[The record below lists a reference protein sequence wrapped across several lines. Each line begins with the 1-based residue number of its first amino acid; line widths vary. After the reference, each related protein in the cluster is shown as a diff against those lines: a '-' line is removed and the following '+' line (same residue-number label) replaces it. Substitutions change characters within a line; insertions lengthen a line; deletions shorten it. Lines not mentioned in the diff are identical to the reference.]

1 MTTSYSR
8 RLKPYA
14 QQMRERLMDERRR
27 ARNRLIIAC
36 VILVLAAVAGY
47 FWGLS

>member
-36 VILVLAAVAGY
+36 VMLAMAVLAGY
-47 FWGLS
+47 FIQ